1 MSNFDKHLGHRQH
14 FKPKD
19 LDDLMGSVGF
29 QKIWSRTIGFPFFN
43 LYKLVVILNSTRVKR
58 MTSKAPGL
66 LELLALKAFVV
77 LFKANIN
84 FGPLGFQTV
93 GLYKKD
99 ENYV

>member
-1 MSNFDKHLGHRQH
+1 MA
-14 FKPKD
+14 
-19 LDDLMGSVGF
+19 
-29 QKIWSRTIGFPFFN
+29 
-43 LYKLVVILNSTRVKR
+43 
-58 MTSKAPGL
+58 SKAPGL
-66 LELLALKAFVV
+66 LELLALKAFVI